1 MIRTLRHNELLS
13 PVPVRES
20 ARLRPLVAGY
30 TATKCAAQAENAF
43 RRRVPGR
50 VKSNICLEDISLHRE
65 ETLRRSRWNCNEV
78 SCQTHAL
85 LSSSGY
91 TNREK
96 YFRSKLRH
104 FPGSCTRLLMVEVFQ
119 TSAQVES

>member
-1 MIRTLRHNELLS
+1 MIRTLRHNELLF

-91 TNREK
+91 TNRENAAACCE
-96 YFRSKLRH
+96 SI
-104 FPGSCTRLLMVEVFQ
+104 FPVSVPGRR
-119 TSAQVES
+119 